1 MIRKDKFKNSKL
13 KRIVT
18 SFIASAAVVLLI
30 GSTLLV
36 GGCANKNKNNSNDV
50 ANADNSVNTTVEDNA
65 SIEESTTEVEPETY
79 TLEDGEV
86 IKPQVDKNGEVVT
99 NPDGDVTFV
108 NENGETVAEKE
119 IPSDVKNTA
128 KENATKPANNNKNDN
143 SNKVA
148 DNDKESTASKPAN
161 SNSGSSSNSG
171 STTTKPSNSNS
182 GSTTTK
188 PSTSNSGGTTTK
200 PAATKPAATK
210 PAATKPAETKPAATK
225 PAATKPAA
233 DNSKKAYTTTVE
245 NMMFRVDPAKKVATY
260 VKYDDLPEAEI
271 EEICQKLKNVKMLNI
286 PETVDGYRIDWGTR
300 DTGSGIWQFYYCKD
314 MTINI
319 PGSWTQ
325 QMIYDADIS
334 AAGGINAFSSNTNK
348 NKIIWNTTNAADVSL
363 EGSTWNGQKKS
374 VLYLP
379 NISAKDVTVRDNE
392 GKKYKCSDAIDI
404 FNSGDGRF
412 VVLASMKI
420 VFKDATFDR
429 SKCQ

>member
-30 GSTLLV
+30 GSTLFV

-148 DNDKESTASKPAN
+148 DNDKESTATKPAN
-161 SNSGSSSNSG
+161 SNSGSSSNGG

-188 PSTSNSGGTTTK
+188 P
-200 PAATKPAATK
+200 AATKPAANK

-260 VKYDDLPEAEI
+260 VKYDDLS
-271 EEICQKLKNVKMLNI
+271 LD
-286 PETVDGYRIDWGTR
+286 ET
-300 DTGSGIWQFYYCKD
+300 
-314 MTINI
+314 
-319 PGSWTQ
+319 
-325 QMIYDADIS
+325 
-334 AAGGINAFSSNTNK
+334 
-348 NKIIWNTTNAADVSL
+348 
-363 EGSTWNGQKKS
+363 EKS
-374 VLYLP
+374 VSSLKTL
-379 NISAKDVTVRDNE
+379 R
-392 GKKYKCSDAIDI
+392 
-404 FNSGDGRF
+404 R
-412 VVLASMKI
+412 
-420 VFKDATFDR
+420 
-429 SKCQ
+429 

>member
-1 MIRKDKFKNSKL
+1 MIRKDKFKNNKF

-18 SFIASAAVVLLI
+18 SFIASAAATLLI
-30 GSTLLV
+30 GSTLFV

-50 ANADNSVNTTVEDNA
+50 ANADNSVNTTIDDNA

-108 NENGETVAEKE
+108 DENGETVADKE

-161 SNSGSSSNSG
+161 SNNGSN
-171 STTTKPSNSNS
+171 TTKPANSNS
-182 GSTTTK
+182 GSTTK
-188 PSTSNSGGTTTK
+188 PAASNGGSTTK

-260 VKYDDLPEAEI
+260 VKYDDLSLDETEK
-271 EEICQKLKNVKMLNI
+271 ICQQLKNVKTLNI
-286 PETVDGYRIDWGTR
+286 PETVDGYKIDWG
-300 DTGSGIWQFYYCKD
+300 DIYGIGLWQFFYCKD

-319 PGSWTQ
+319 PGSWTE
-325 QMIYDADIS
+325 QMIDN
-334 AAGGINAFSSNTNK
+334 AGIASGLIFKDHDSCK
-348 NKIIWNTTNAADVSL
+348 NKITWNTTNAANIKLYS
-363 EGSTWNGQKKS
+363 STWSSQRNS
-374 VLYLP
+374 TLYLP
-379 NISAKDVTVRDNE
+379 NINAKDIKVLGNDDKT
-392 GKKYKCSDAIDI
+392 YTCADI
-404 FNSGDGRF
+404 IANPNDGRF
-412 VVLASMKI
+412 GSVVPSMKV
-420 VFKDATFDR
+420 VFKDSVMDR

>member
-1 MIRKDKFKNSKL
+1 MIRKDKFKNNKL
-13 KRIVT
+13 KRIAT
-18 SFIASAAVVLLI
+18 SFIASAAAALLI
-30 GSTLLV
+30 GSTLFV

-50 ANADNSVNTTVEDNA
+50 ANADNSVNTTVDDNA

-108 NENGETVAEKE
+108 DENGETVADKE
-119 IPSDVKNTA
+119 IPSDVKSTA

-161 SNSGSSSNSG
+161 SNNGSN
-171 STTTKPSNSNS
+171 TTKPANSNS
-182 GSTTTK
+182 GSTTK
-188 PSTSNSGGTTTK
+188 PAASNGGSTTK

-210 PAATKPAETKPAATK
+210 PATTKPAETKPAATK
-225 PAATKPAA
+225 PAETKPAA

-260 VKYDDLPEAEI
+260 VKYDDLPEAEAESI
-271 EEICQKLKNVKMLNI
+271 SEKLKNVKTLNI
-286 PETVDGYRIDWGTR
+286 PETVDGYKINWG
-300 DTGSGIWQFYYCKD
+300 DISGYGLWQFDSCKN
-314 MTINI
+314 MTITI

-325 QMIYDADIS
+325 KMVYDAHIS
-334 AAGGINAFSSNTNK
+334 TGLMEDSDESV
-348 NKIIWNTTNAADVSL
+348 NKIIWNTTNAADVNL
-363 EGSTWNGQKKS
+363 MRGTWFGQKKS

-379 NISAKDVTVRDNE
+379 NISAKDVTVE
-392 GKKYKCSDAIDI
+392 GNDGKIYTLADVIAASI
-404 FNSGDGRF
+404 SDGRF
-412 VVLASMKI
+412 VTVATMKI
-420 VFKDATFDR
+420 VFRDATLDY
-429 SKCQ
+429 SMCQ

>member
-18 SFIASAAVVLLI
+18 SFIASAAAALLI

-143 SNKVA
+143 SNKVV

-161 SNSGSSSNSG
+161 SNSGSSSNGG

-188 PSTSNSGGTTTK
+188 P
-200 PAATKPAATK
+200 AATKPAANK

-260 VKYDDLPEAEI
+260 VKYDDLSLDETDK
-271 EEICQKLKNVKMLNI
+271 ICQQLKNVKTLNI
-286 PETVDGYRIDWGTR
+286 PETVDGYKINWNFGN
-300 DTGSGIWQFYYCKD
+300 SGETLWQFFYCKD

-319 PGSWTQ
+319 PGSWTEK
-325 QMIYDADIS
+325 MIYDAHIS
-334 AAGGINAFSSNTNK
+334 TGLMIHSEDSA
-348 NKIIWNTTNAADVSL
+348 NKITWNTTNAADVDL

>member
-30 GSTLLV
+30 GSTLFV

-148 DNDKESTASKPAN
+148 GNDKE
-161 SNSGSSSNSG
+161 

-188 PSTSNSGGTTTK
+188 P
-200 PAATKPAATK
+200 AATKPAANK

-260 VKYDDLPEAEI
+260 VKYDDLPEAEAESI
-271 EEICQKLKNVKMLNI
+271 SEKLKNVKTLNI
-286 PETVDGYRIDWGTR
+286 PETVDGYKINWG
-300 DTGSGIWQFYYCKD
+300 DIYGYGLWQFCYCKN
-314 MTINI
+314 MTITI
-319 PGSWTQ
+319 PRSWTQ
-325 QMIYDADIS
+325 KMIRDAHIS
-334 AAGGINAFSSNTNK
+334 TGLMINSEDSA

-363 EGSTWNGQKKS
+363 EGDIWNGQKKS

>member
-30 GSTLLV
+30 GSTLFV

-108 NENGETVAEKE
+108 NEDGETVAEKE

-148 DNDKESTASKPAN
+148 DNDKESTTTKPAN
-161 SNSGSSSNSG
+161 SNGG

-182 GSTTTK
+182 GS
-188 PSTSNSGGTTTK
+188 TTTK

-210 PAATKPAETKPAATK
+210 PAATKPA
-225 PAATKPAA
+225 A
-233 DNSKKAYTTTVE
+233 DNTKKAYTTTVE

-271 EEICQKLKNVKMLNI
+271 EEICQKLKNVKTLNI
-286 PETVDGYRIDWGTR
+286 PETVDGYRIDWG
-300 DTGSGIWQFYYCKD
+300 DIYGIGLWQFIYCKD

-319 PGSWTQ
+319 PGSWTE
-325 QMIYDADIS
+325 QMIDN
-334 AAGGINAFSSNTNK
+334 AGIASGIIFSDPNSCK
-348 NKIIWNTTNAADVSL
+348 NKITWNTTNAAGIKLYS
-363 EGSTWNGQKKS
+363 STWSGQRNS
-374 VLYLP
+374 TLYLP
-379 NISAKDVTVRDNE
+379 NINAKDIKVLGNDDKT
-392 GKKYKCSDAIDI
+392 YTCADI
-404 FNSGDGRF
+404 IANPNDGRF
-412 VVLASMKI
+412 GSVVPSMKVI
-420 VFKDATFDR
+420 FKDSVMDR
-429 SKCQ
+429 SMCQ

>member
-1 MIRKDKFKNSKL
+1 MIKKDKFKNSKL

-30 GSTLLV
+30 GSTLFV

-50 ANADNSVNTTVEDNA
+50 ANADNFVNTTVDDNA

-148 DNDKESTASKPAN
+148 GNDKESTASKPAN
-161 SNSGSSSNSG
+161 SNSGFSSNGG
-171 STTTKPSNSNS
+171 S
-182 GSTTTK
+182 
-188 PSTSNSGGTTTK
+188 TTTK
-200 PAATKPAATK
+200 PAATKPAANK

-245 NMMFRVDPAKKVATY
+245 NMMFRVDPAKKVAKYVTY
-260 VKYDDLPEAEI
+260 TSLSEAES
-271 EEICQKLKNVKMLNI
+271 EKICQQLKNVKTLNI
-286 PETVDGYRIDWGTR
+286 PETVDGYKIDWGDP
-300 DTGSGIWQFYYCKD
+300 DTDSGIWQFYYCKD
-314 MTINI
+314 MTITI

-325 QMIYDADIS
+325 KMVYDNGLS
-334 AAGGINAFSSNTNK
+334 AGGVNSCLGDANK
-348 NKIIWNTTNAADVSL
+348 NKIIWNTTNAADVDL

-374 VLYLP
+374 ILYLP

-392 GKKYKCSDAIDI
+392 GKKYKCSDAINI
-404 FNSGDGRF
+404 FNKGDGRF

-429 SKCQ
+429 SMCQ

>member
-1 MIRKDKFKNSKL
+1 MIRKDKFKNNKL

-18 SFIASAAVVLLI
+18 SFIASAAAALLI
-30 GSTLLV
+30 GSTLFV

-50 ANADNSVNTTVEDNA
+50 ANADNSVNTTVEDDA

-108 NENGETVAEKE
+108 DENGETVADKE

-161 SNSGSSSNSG
+161 SNNGSNTTKPGISNGG
-171 STTTKPSNSNS
+171 STTKPAASNG
-182 GSTTTK
+182 GS
-188 PSTSNSGGTTTK
+188 TTK

-233 DNSKKAYTTTVE
+233 DNTKKAYTTTVE

-260 VKYDDLPEAEI
+260 VKYDDLPEAEAESI
-271 EEICQKLKNVKMLNI
+271 SEKLKNVKTLNI
-286 PETVDGYRIDWGTR
+286 PETVDGYKINWG
-300 DTGSGIWQFYYCKD
+300 DIYGYGLWQFCYCKN
-314 MTINI
+314 MTITI

-325 QMIYDADIS
+325 KMVYDAGIS
-334 AAGGINAFSSNTNK
+334 RGLMENSDESA
-348 NKIIWNTTNAADVSL
+348 NKITWNTTNAADIEL
-363 EGSTWNGQKKS
+363 EGSVWNGQRKS
-374 VLYLP
+374 TLYLP
-379 NISAKDVTVRDNE
+379 NLNAKDVKVKGND
-392 GKKYKCSDAIDI
+392 GKIYTLADVIAAPLS
-404 FNSGDGRF
+404 DGRF
-412 VVLASMKI
+412 PTVPAMKI
-420 VFKDATFDR
+420 TFKDSTLDYSAR
-429 SKCQ
+429 Q

>member
-30 GSTLLV
+30 GSTLFV

-108 NENGETVAEKE
+108 NEDGETVAEKE

-148 DNDKESTASKPAN
+148 DNDKESTTTKPAN
-161 SNSGSSSNSG
+161 SNGG

-182 GSTTTK
+182 GS
-188 PSTSNSGGTTTK
+188 TTTK

-233 DNSKKAYTTTVE
+233 DNTKKAYTTTVE

-271 EEICQKLKNVKMLNI
+271 EEICQKLKNVKTLNI
-286 PETVDGYRIDWGTR
+286 PETVDGYRIDWG
-300 DTGSGIWQFYYCKD
+300 DIYGIEV
-314 MTINI
+314 T
-319 PGSWTQ
+319 P
-325 QMIYDADIS
+325 
-334 AAGGINAFSSNTNK
+334 
-348 NKIIWNTTNAADVSL
+348 
-363 EGSTWNGQKKS
+363 KS
-374 VLYLP
+374 
-379 NISAKDVTVRDNE
+379 
-392 GKKYKCSDAIDI
+392 
-404 FNSGDGRF
+404 
-412 VVLASMKI
+412 
-420 VFKDATFDR
+420 
-429 SKCQ
+429 

>member
-1 MIRKDKFKNSKL
+1 MIRKDKFKNNKL
-13 KRIVT
+13 KRIAT
-18 SFIASAAVVLLI
+18 SFIASAAAALLI
-30 GSTLLV
+30 GSTLFV

-50 ANADNSVNTTVEDNA
+50 ANADNSVNTTVDDNT
-65 SIEESTTEVEPETY
+65 SVEESTTEVEPETY

-108 NENGETVAEKE
+108 DENGETVADKE

-161 SNSGSSSNSG
+161 SNNGSN
-171 STTTKPSNSNS
+171 TTKPAASN
-182 GSTTTK
+182 GG
-188 PSTSNSGGTTTK
+188 STSNSGSTTTK

-225 PAATKPAA
+225 PAETKPAA
-233 DNSKKAYTTTVE
+233 DNSKKVYTTTVE
-245 NMMFRVDPAKKVATY
+245 NMMFRVDPAKKVAKYVTY
-260 VKYDDLPEAEI
+260 TSLSESESEK
-271 EEICQKLKNVKMLNI
+271 ICQQLKNVKTLNI
-286 PETVDGYRIDWGTR
+286 PETVDGYKIDWGDP
-300 DTGSGIWQFYYCKD
+300 DTDSGIWQFYYCKD
-314 MTINI
+314 MTITI

-325 QMIYDADIS
+325 KMIRDNGLS
-334 AAGGINAFSSNTNK
+334 GGGGVNANSSDTNK

-363 EGSTWNGQKKS
+363 EGDIWNGQKKS

-404 FNSGDGRF
+404 FNKGDGRF

-429 SKCQ
+429 SMCQ

>member
-18 SFIASAAVVLLI
+18 SFIVSAAVVLLI
-30 GSTLLV
+30 GSTLFV

-65 SIEESTTEVEPETY
+65 SIEEPTTEVEPETY

-108 NENGETVAEKE
+108 NEDGETVAEKE

-148 DNDKESTASKPAN
+148 DNDKESTA
-161 SNSGSSSNSG
+161 
-171 STTTKPSNSNS
+171 TKPSTSNS

-200 PAATKPAATK
+200 PAATKPAANK

-245 NMMFRVDPAKKVATY
+245 NMMFRVDPAKKVAKYVTY
-260 VKYDDLPEAEI
+260 TSLSEAES
-271 EEICQKLKNVKMLNI
+271 EKICQQLKNVKTLNI
-286 PETVDGYRIDWGTR
+286 PETVDGYRIDWGNS
-300 DTGSGIWQFYYCKD
+300 DTDSGIWQFYYCKD
-314 MTINI
+314 MTITI

-325 QMIYDADIS
+325 KMVYDNGLS
-334 AAGGINAFSSNTNK
+334 AGGVNSCLGDANK
-348 NKIIWNTTNAADVSL
+348 NKIIWNTTNAADVNL
-363 EGSTWNGQKKS
+363 EGSIWNGQRKS
-374 VLYLP
+374 TLYLP
-379 NISAKDVTVRDNE
+379 NLNAKDVKVEGNDKKMYTCADLIADPMGNANGNFVTVAN
-392 GKKYKCSDAIDI
+392 
-404 FNSGDGRF
+404 
-412 VVLASMKI
+412 MKI
-420 VFKDATFDR
+420 TFKDTTLDR
-429 SKCQ
+429 SNNLW

>member
-30 GSTLLV
+30 GSTLFV

-79 TLEDGEV
+79 TLENGEV

-108 NENGETVAEKE
+108 NEDGETVAEKE

-148 DNDKESTASKPAN
+148 DNDKESTA
-161 SNSGSSSNSG
+161 
-171 STTTKPSNSNS
+171 TKPSTSNGS
-182 GSTTTK
+182 STTTK
-188 PSTSNSGGTTTK
+188 PSTSNSGSTTTK
-200 PAATKPAATK
+200 PAATKPAANK

-260 VKYDDLPEAEI
+260 VKYDDLPEAEAENI
-271 EEICQKLKNVKMLNI
+271 SEKLKNVKTLNI
-286 PETVDGYRIDWGTR
+286 PETVDGYKINWGNIYSY
-300 DTGSGIWQFYYCKD
+300 GLWQFCYCKD
-314 MTINI
+314 MTITI

-325 QMIYDADIS
+325 KMVYDAGIS
-334 AAGGINAFSSNTNK
+334 RGLMEEPNESA
-348 NKIIWNTTNAADVSL
+348 NKIIWNTTNAADVDL
-363 EGSTWNGQKKS
+363 AGGTWHGQKKS

-379 NISAKDVTVRDNE
+379 KLNAKDVKVKDKE
-392 GKKYKCSDAIDI
+392 GKKTYTLADVIAAPVS
-404 FNSGDGRF
+404 DGRF
-412 VVLASMKI
+412 VTVPTMKI
-420 VFKDATFDR
+420 VFKDATLDR
-429 SKCQ
+429 SMCQE

>member
-1 MIRKDKFKNSKL
+1 MIRKDKFKNNKL

-18 SFIASAAVVLLI
+18 SFIASAAVILLI
-30 GSTLLV
+30 GSTLFV

-108 NENGETVAEKE
+108 NEDGETVAEKE

-148 DNDKESTASKPAN
+148 GNDKEST
-161 SNSGSSSNSG
+161 
-171 STTTKPSNSNS
+171 TTKPANSNS

-188 PSTSNSGGTTTK
+188 PSTSNSGSTTTK
-200 PAATKPAATK
+200 PAATKPAAK

-260 VKYDDLPEAEI
+260 VKYDDLSLDETDK
-271 EEICQKLKNVKMLNI
+271 ICQQLKNVKTLNI
-286 PETVDGYRIDWGTR
+286 PETVDGYKINWNFGN
-300 DTGSGIWQFYYCKD
+300 SGETLWQFFYCKD

-319 PGSWTQ
+319 PGSWTEK
-325 QMIYDADIS
+325 MICDAHIS
-334 AAGGINAFSSNTNK
+334 TGLMIHSEDSA
-348 NKIIWNTTNAADVSL
+348 NKITWNTTNAAGIKLYS
-363 EGSTWNGQKKS
+363 STWCDQRNS
-374 VLYLP
+374 TLYLP
-379 NISAKDVTVRDNE
+379 NINAKDIKVLGNDDKT
-392 GKKYKCSDAIDI
+392 YTCADI
-404 FNSGDGRF
+404 IANPTDGRF
-412 VVLASMKI
+412 GSVVPSMKVI
-420 VFKDATFDR
+420 FKDSVMDR

>member
-30 GSTLLV
+30 GSTLFV

-65 SIEESTTEVEPETY
+65 SIEEPTTEVEPETY

-86 IKPQVDKNGEVVT
+86 IKPQVDKNGEIVT

-108 NENGETVAEKE
+108 NEDGETVAEKE

-148 DNDKESTASKPAN
+148 GNDKESTTTKPAN
-161 SNSGSSSNSG
+161 SNG
-171 STTTKPSNSNS
+171 

-200 PAATKPAATK
+200 PAATKPAAK

-260 VKYDDLPEAEI
+260 VKYDDLPEAEAESI
-271 EEICQKLKNVKMLNI
+271 SEKLKNVKTLNI
-286 PETVDGYRIDWGTR
+286 PETVDGYKINWG
-300 DTGSGIWQFYYCKD
+300 DIYNYGLWQFCYCMD
-314 MTINI
+314 MTITI

-325 QMIYDADIS
+325 KMVYDAGIS
-334 AAGGINAFSSNTNK
+334 RGLMEEPNESA
-348 NKIIWNTTNAADVSL
+348 NKIIWNTKNAADVDL
-363 EGSTWNGQKKS
+363 AGGTWHGQKKS

-379 NISAKDVTVRDNE
+379 KLNAKDVKVKDKE
-392 GKKYKCSDAIDI
+392 GKKTYTLADVIAAPVS
-404 FNSGDGRF
+404 DGRF
-412 VVLASMKI
+412 VTVPTMKI
-420 VFKDATFDR
+420 VFKDATLDR
-429 SKCQ
+429 SMCQE

>member
-148 DNDKESTASKPAN
+148 GNDKE
-161 SNSGSSSNSG
+161 

-188 PSTSNSGGTTTK
+188 P
-200 PAATKPAATK
+200 AATKPAANK

-271 EEICQKLKNVKMLNI
+271 EEICQKLKNVKTLNI

-314 MTINI
+314 MTITI
-319 PGSWTQ
+319 PGSWTEK
-325 QMIYDADIS
+325 MIRDNGLSSGGGVNGYLGDA
-334 AAGGINAFSSNTNK
+334 NK
-348 NKIIWNTTNAADVSL
+348 NKITWNTTNAADISL
-363 EGSTWNGQKKS
+363 DGSIWNGQRNS
-374 VLYLP
+374 TLYLP
-379 NISAKDVTVRDNE
+379 NINAKDIKVLGNDDKT
-392 GKKYKCSDAIDI
+392 YTCADI
-404 FNSGDGRF
+404 IANPTDGRF
-412 VVLASMKI
+412 GSVVPSMKVI
-420 VFKDATFDR
+420 FKDSVMDR

>member
-1 MIRKDKFKNSKL
+1 MIRKDKFKNNKL

-30 GSTLLV
+30 GSTLFV

-108 NENGETVAEKE
+108 NEDGETVAEKE

-148 DNDKESTASKPAN
+148 GNDKEST
-161 SNSGSSSNSG
+161 
-171 STTTKPSNSNS
+171 TTKPANSNS

-188 PSTSNSGGTTTK
+188 PSTSNSGSTTTK
-200 PAATKPAATK
+200 PAATKPAAK

-260 VKYDDLPEAEI
+260 VKYDDLSLDETDK
-271 EEICQKLKNVKMLNI
+271 ICQQLKNVKTLNI
-286 PETVDGYRIDWGTR
+286 PETVDGYKINWNFGN
-300 DTGSGIWQFYYCKD
+300 SGETLWQFFYCKD

-319 PGSWTQ
+319 PGSWTEK
-325 QMIYDADIS
+325 MICDAHIS
-334 AAGGINAFSSNTNK
+334 TGLMIHSEDSA
-348 NKIIWNTTNAADVSL
+348 NKITWNTTNAAGIKLYS
-363 EGSTWNGQKKS
+363 STWCDQRNS
-374 VLYLP
+374 TLYLP
-379 NISAKDVTVRDNE
+379 NINAKDIKVLGNDDKT
-392 GKKYKCSDAIDI
+392 YTCADI
-404 FNSGDGRF
+404 IANPTDGRF
-412 VVLASMKI
+412 GSVVPSMKVI
-420 VFKDATFDR
+420 FKDSVMDR

>member
-30 GSTLLV
+30 GSTLFV

-50 ANADNSVNTTVEDNA
+50 ANADNSVNTTVDDNA
-65 SIEESTTEVEPETY
+65 SIEEPTTEVEPETY

-108 NENGETVAEKE
+108 DKNGETVADKE

-161 SNSGSSSNSG
+161 SNNGSNTTKPANSNSG
-171 STTTKPSNSNS
+171 SNSNNGSNSNS
-182 GSTTTK
+182 G
-188 PSTSNSGGTTTK
+188 NTTTK

-225 PAATKPAA
+225 PAA
-233 DNSKKAYTTTVE
+233 DNTKKAYTTTVE

-260 VKYDDLPEAEI
+260 VKYDDLPEAEAESI
-271 EEICQKLKNVKMLNI
+271 SEKLKNVKTLNI
-286 PETVDGYRIDWGTR
+286 PETVDGYKINWG
-300 DTGSGIWQFYYCKD
+300 DISGYGLWQFCYCKD
-314 MTINI
+314 MTITI

-325 QMIYDADIS
+325 KMIYDAHIS
-334 AAGGINAFSSNTNK
+334 TGLMINSEDSA
-348 NKIIWNTTNAADVSL
+348 NKIIWNTTNAADVDL
-363 EGSTWNGQKKS
+363 MRGTWFGQKKS

-379 NISAKDVTVRDNE
+379 NISAKDAKIKSNE
-392 GKKYKCSDAIDI
+392 PKTYTLADVIAASI
-404 FNSGDGRF
+404 SDGRF
-412 VVLASMKI
+412 VTVATMKI
-420 VFKDATFDR
+420 VFKDATLDY
-429 SKCQ
+429 SMCQ

>member
-30 GSTLLV
+30 GSTLFV

-50 ANADNSVNTTVEDNA
+50 ANADNSVNTTAEDNA

-143 SNKVA
+143 SNKVV

-161 SNSGSSSNSG
+161 SNSGSSSNGG

-182 GSTTTK
+182 GS
-188 PSTSNSGGTTTK
+188 TTTK

-260 VKYDDLPEAEI
+260 VKYDDLSLDETDK
-271 EEICQKLKNVKMLNI
+271 ICQQLKNVKTLNI
-286 PETVDGYRIDWGTR
+286 PETVDGYRIDWG
-300 DTGSGIWQFYYCKD
+300 DIYGIGLWQFIYCKD

-319 PGSWTQ
+319 PGSWTE
-325 QMIYDADIS
+325 QMIDN
-334 AAGGINAFSSNTNK
+334 AGIASGIIFSDPNSCK
-348 NKIIWNTTNAADVSL
+348 NKITWNTTNAAGIKLYS
-363 EGSTWNGQKKS
+363 STWSGQRNS
-374 VLYLP
+374 TLYLP
-379 NISAKDVTVRDNE
+379 NINAKDIKVLGNDDKT
-392 GKKYKCSDAIDI
+392 YTCADI
-404 FNSGDGRF
+404 IANPNDGRF
-412 VVLASMKI
+412 GSVVPSMKV
-420 VFKDATFDR
+420 VFKDSVMDR

>member
-30 GSTLLV
+30 GSTLFV
-36 GGCANKNKNNSNDV
+36 GGCANKNKNNSNNV

-65 SIEESTTEVEPETY
+65 SIEEPTTEVEPETY

-108 NENGETVAEKE
+108 NEDGETVAEKE

-148 DNDKESTASKPAN
+148 DNDKESTATKP
-161 SNSGSSSNSG
+161 STSNSG
-171 STTTKPSNSNS
+171 STTTKPANSNS
-182 GSTTTK
+182 GS
-188 PSTSNSGGTTTK
+188 TTTK

-210 PAATKPAETKPAATK
+210 PATTKPAETKPAATK

-233 DNSKKAYTTTVE
+233 DNSKKTYTTTVE

-260 VKYDDLPEAEI
+260 VKYDDLSLDETDK
-271 EEICQKLKNVKMLNI
+271 ICQQLKNVKTLNI
-286 PETVDGYRIDWGTR
+286 PETVDGYKINWNFGN
-300 DTGSGIWQFYYCKD
+300 SGETLWQFFYCKD

-319 PGSWTQ
+319 PGSWTEK
-325 QMIYDADIS
+325 MICDAHIS
-334 AAGGINAFSSNTNK
+334 TGLMIHSEDSA
-348 NKIIWNTTNAADVSL
+348 NKITWNTTNAAGIKLYS
-363 EGSTWNGQKKS
+363 STWCGQRNS
-374 VLYLP
+374 TLYLP
-379 NISAKDVTVRDNE
+379 NINAKDIKVLGNDDKT
-392 GKKYKCSDAIDI
+392 YTCADI
-404 FNSGDGRF
+404 IANPTDGRF
-412 VVLASMKI
+412 GSVVPSMKV
-420 VFKDATFDR
+420 VFKDSVMDR

>member
-1 MIRKDKFKNSKL
+1 MIKKDKFKNSKL

-30 GSTLLV
+30 GSTLFM

-50 ANADNSVNTTVEDNA
+50 ANADNSVNTTVEDNT
-65 SIEESTTEVEPETY
+65 SIEEPTTEVEPETY

-108 NENGETVAEKE
+108 NKNGETVAEKK

-161 SNSGSSSNSG
+161 SNSGS
-171 STTTKPSNSNS
+171 
-182 GSTTTK
+182 TTTK
-188 PSTSNSGGTTTK
+188 PSTSNSGSTTTK
-200 PAATKPAATK
+200 PAATKPAAK

-260 VKYDDLPEAEI
+260 VKYDDLSLDETDK
-271 EEICQKLKNVKMLNI
+271 ICQQLKNVKTLNI
-286 PETVDGYRIDWGTR
+286 PETVDGYKINWNFGN
-300 DTGSGIWQFYYCKD
+300 SGETLWQFFYCKD

-319 PGSWTQ
+319 PGSWTEK
-325 QMIYDADIS
+325 MICDAHIS
-334 AAGGINAFSSNTNK
+334 TGLMIHSEDSA
-348 NKIIWNTTNAADVSL
+348 NKITWNTTNAAGIKLYS
-363 EGSTWNGQKKS
+363 STWCDQRNS
-374 VLYLP
+374 TLYLP
-379 NISAKDVTVRDNE
+379 NINAKDIKVLGNDDKT
-392 GKKYKCSDAIDI
+392 YTCADI
-404 FNSGDGRF
+404 IANPTDGRF
-412 VVLASMKI
+412 GSVVPSMKVI
-420 VFKDATFDR
+420 FKDSVMDR